1 LEKVMVIENTMVI
14 GNAMMI
20 ENVTIIENV
29 MVIGDLGFQVM
40 QDVITQAIMFMTNT
54 IATCIV
60 WQLMLKKGP
69 FHHEN
74 TDLII
79 EEILQYLATSTGMR
93 GQGPGKHILIVDIL
107 MNTQDIGT
115 QGMKNPSS
123 EMHTGVNMD
132 TPTWRGHTEILAQIV
147 IQVIIVPVPSIRQTM
162 SQHLHL
168 PK

>member
-1 LEKVMVIENTMVI
+1 MVIENTMVI

-79 EEILQYLATSTGMR
+79 EEILQYLVGF
-93 GQGPGKHILIVDIL
+93 LL
-107 MNTQDIGT
+107 
-115 QGMKNPSS
+115 SS
-123 EMHTGVNMD
+123 LNKLLSFFFLSKANECLF
-132 TPTWRGHTEILAQIV
+132 PTLGCRPHP
-147 IQVIIVPVPSIRQTM
+147 QV
-162 SQHLHL
+162 
-168 PK
+168 